1 MQGAAAMRSLPI
13 SAILAFV
20 ALPAA
25 AWAQDD
31 VAAISAGRALGLKW
45 CSECHLVEKGQPTP
59 PSDAVPSWYAVAK
72 DPATTEAGLHAFF
85 ATPHKQMP
93 NIMLTRQETDEIIA
107 YILSLKS
114 Q

>member
-1 MQGAAAMRSLPI
+1 MRGLRVS
-13 SAILAFV
+13 V
-20 ALPAA
+20 ATLLVGVAPA
-25 AWAQDD
+25 AWAQDNSNA
-31 VAAISAGRALGLKW
+31 VAAGRELGLKW
-45 CSECHLVEKGQPTP
+45 CSECHLVAKDQPKP
-59 PSDAVPSWYAVAK
+59 PSDAVPSWYAIAK

-93 NIMLTRQETDEIIA
+93 NIMLSRQEADEIIA

>member
-1 MQGAAAMRSLPI
+1 MRSLRIP
-13 SAILAFV
+13 AILALT
-20 ALPAA
+20 ALPAG

-31 VAAISAGRALGLKW
+31 AAAIAAGRDLGLKW
-45 CSECHLVEKGQPTP
+45 CSECHLVARGQPKP
-59 PSDAVPSWYAVAK
+59 PSDAVPSWYSVAD
-72 DPATTEAGLHAFF
+72 DPATTAAGLHAFF

-114 Q
+114 N

>member
-1 MQGAAAMRSLPI
+1 MWRLRFPVI
-13 SAILAFV
+13 V
-20 ALPAA
+20 ALMAWTPA

-31 VAAISAGRALGLKW
+31 ATVAAAGRDLGLKW
-45 CSECHLVEKGQPTP
+45 CSECHLVARGQLKP
-59 PSDAVPSWYAVAK
+59 PSDAAPSWYAIAK

-85 ATPHKQMP
+85 VTPHKQMP
-93 NIMLTRQETDEIIA
+93 NIMLSREETDEIVA